1 MIKLE
6 QIERQDLP
14 KLKKMRNELRQ
25 YFREYRLLN
34 DLNQEDWFEGM
45 SRDTNQVMFKVVDE
59 VILGACGLHYIS
71 WTNRSAEFGIY
82 IGKDYQGQGHAKV
95 ALCSL
100 LEYGFNELNLNR
112 IWGEVYSNNPA
123 LQFYKKFGFE
133 IEGRLR
139 ETYYNNGWHDSYIIS
154 MLRKDHDQLLE
165 KSN

>member
-1 MIKLE
+1 MGIA
-6 QIERQDLP
+6 IEAIELQDLP

-34 DLNQEDWFEGM
+34 NLNQEDWFERM
-45 SRDTNQVMFKVVDE
+45 SRDTNQTMFKIVDE
-59 VILGACGLHYIS
+59 SFLLGACGLHYIS

-82 IGKDYQGQGHAKV
+82 IGKDYQGQGHAKN
-95 ALCSL
+95 AMRL
-100 LEYGFNELNLNR
+100 LLNYGFNELNLHR

-123 LQFYKKFGFE
+123 LRFYMNFGFE

-154 MLRKDHDQLLE
+154 MLRREYVGKDL
-165 KSN
+165 